1 VEEGWDACAVCGE
14 PLTVASRVVVDRAGR
29 PIPRWLAVSRAR
41 ATELKEAGELGSQGR
56 LDSLQRLDDVRVSEQ
71 QRAARH
77 RARDDRQLLAV
88 AGIAAGLF
96 VLIVLAL
103 SLASRI

>member
-1 VEEGWDACAVCGE
+1 VQEGWETCAVCGE

-56 LDSLQRLDDVRVSEQ
+56 LNSLQRLDDVRVSEQ
-71 QRAARH
+71 LRAARR

-96 VLIVLAL
+96 ILIILAL
-103 SLASRI
+103 SLASRL